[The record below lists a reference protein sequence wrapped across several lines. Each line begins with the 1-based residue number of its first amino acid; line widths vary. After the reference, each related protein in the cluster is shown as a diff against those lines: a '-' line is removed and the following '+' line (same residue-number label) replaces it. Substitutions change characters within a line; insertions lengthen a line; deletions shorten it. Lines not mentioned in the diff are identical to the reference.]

1 MKCSEAEI
9 RNLIGKRLGVPE
21 SYMDKVDGKA
31 NFFGKEWS
39 LSHRE
44 VLYFIFD
51 IEKEFHILLDEEEL
65 VSADT
70 YSISALSEIV
80 NRKMEL
86 CDSNE
91 KVS

>member
-1 MKCSEAEI
+1 
-9 RNLIGKRLGVPE
+9 
-21 SYMDKVDGKA
+21 MDKADVNA
-31 NFFGKEWS
+31 NFFGKEWG

-51 IEKEFHILLDEEEL
+51 IEKEFHILIDEEEL
-65 VSADT
+65 VSQET
-70 YSISALSEIV
+70 YSISALSKIV